1 MKLEMVTGETIK
13 LSKWAGYSL
22 NYVIE
27 CGRDLVADINI
38 TDGSKPENCRKA
50 RVFVS
55 KNPGVGN
62 LIQLAAERGALS
74 IKSV

>member
-22 NYVIE
+22 NYVME

-38 TDGSKPENCRKA
+38 TDAVKPENYRKA

-55 KNPGVGN
+55 KNPGVAN
-62 LIQLAAERGALS
+62 LIQLADERGALL